1 MRLENKVAAVTGAG
15 RGIGRAIA
23 LILAKNG
30 ANVVISDINLQE
42 AIQVAKEIEELGR
55 KSLAI
60 KTDVTSK
67 KDVENLIKKTV
78 EKFNTIDIMVSNA
91 GVSSMEYVVDM
102 PEDKWD
108 FNMDVNLKGTFLVT
122 QAAAKQ
128 MISQQKGKIICI
140 ASMAGKGGV
149 AIQAHYNASKHG
161 VVAYVKSLAQELA
174 PYGINVNSICPG
186 SIKTSMQ
193 DREVQWSAQ
202 IRGAG
207 ATPESIRE
215 EMANF
220 TPLGRIGLPEDVAK
234 VVVFLASDDAAF
246 MTGQAI
252 NVTGGQINT
261 C

>member
-1 MRLENKVAAVTGAG
+1 MRLENKVAVVTGAG
-15 RGIGRAIA
+15 RGIGKAIA
-23 LILAKNG
+23 LSFAKEG
-30 ANVVISDINLQE
+30 ANVVIADINIQE
-42 AIQVAKEIEELGR
+42 AEQVSKEIEKLGR
-55 KSLAI
+55 GSLAV
-60 KTDVTSK
+60 KTDVTIK
-67 KDVENLIKKTV
+67 KEVDDLIKKTI
-78 EKFNTIDIMVSNA
+78 EKFSFLDIMVSNA
-91 GVSSMEYVVDM
+91 GVSSMEYVIDM
-102 PEDKWD
+102 PEEKWD
-108 FNMDVNLKGTFLVT
+108 FNMDINLKGTFLVT

-128 MISQQKGKIICI
+128 MIKQQKGKIICT

-149 AIQAHYNASKHG
+149 ATQAHYNASKHG

-174 PYGINVNSICPG
+174 PLGINVNSICPG

-207 ATPESIRE
+207 ATAEDIRE

-220 TPLGRIGLPEDVAK
+220 TPLGRIGLPEDIAK

-252 NVTGGQINT
+252 NITGGQINT
-261 C
+261 L

>member
-1 MRLENKVAAVTGAG
+1 MRLENKTAIVTGAG
-15 RGIGRAIA
+15 RGIGKAIA
-23 LILAKNG
+23 LALAKEG
-30 ANVVISDINLQE
+30 ANVIVSDINLNE
-42 AIQVAKEIEELGR
+42 AKQVEKEIKKLGR
-55 KSLAI
+55 KSLSV

-67 KDVENLIKKTV
+67 KEVDDLINKTI
-78 EKFNTIDIMVSNA
+78 EKFGSIDIMVSNA

-102 PEDKWD
+102 PEEKWD

-128 MISQQKGKIICI
+128 MIKQQKGKIVCT

-149 AIQAHYNASKHG
+149 ATQAHYNASKHG

-174 PYGINVNSICPG
+174 PYGINVNSVCPG

-202 IRGAG
+202 IRGGG

-215 EMANF
+215 EMVNF
-220 TPLGRIGLPEDVAK
+220 TPFGRIGLPGDVAK
-234 VVVFLASDDAAF
+234 VVVFLVSDDAAF

>member
-1 MRLENKVAAVTGAG
+1 MRLENKVAVVTGAG
-15 RGIGRAIA
+15 RGIGKAIA
-23 LILAKNG
+23 LSLAKEG
-30 ANVVISDINLQE
+30 ANVVIADINIQE
-42 AIQVAKEIEELGR
+42 AEQVSKEIEKLGR
-55 KSLAI
+55 RSIAV
-60 KTDVTSK
+60 KTDVTIK
-67 KDVENLIKKTV
+67 KEVDDLIKKTI
-78 EKFNTIDIMVSNA
+78 EKFSFLDIMVSNA
-91 GVSSMEYVVDM
+91 GVSSMEYVIDM
-102 PEDKWD
+102 PEEKWD
-108 FNMDVNLKGTFLVT
+108 FNMDINLKGTFLVT

-128 MISQQKGKIICI
+128 MIKQQKGKIICT

-149 AIQAHYNASKHG
+149 AAQAHYNASKHG
-161 VVAYVKSLAQELA
+161 VVAYVKSLSQELA

-193 DREVQWSAQ
+193 DREVQWSAE

-207 ATPESIRE
+207 ATAEDIRD

-261 C
+261 L